1 MAKAMRKYF
10 RENLDGTETTN
21 IYSSKSLEAQ
31 VFISYKRLLTRC
43 LYEPFPPLIYASIYF
58 RVLNPCV
65 YLGPGIYMSP
75 AFIQINMVYM

>member
-43 LYEPFPPLIYASIYF
+43 LYEPFPHLI
-58 RVLNPCV
+58 
-65 YLGPGIYMSP
+65 
-75 AFIQINMVYM
+75 